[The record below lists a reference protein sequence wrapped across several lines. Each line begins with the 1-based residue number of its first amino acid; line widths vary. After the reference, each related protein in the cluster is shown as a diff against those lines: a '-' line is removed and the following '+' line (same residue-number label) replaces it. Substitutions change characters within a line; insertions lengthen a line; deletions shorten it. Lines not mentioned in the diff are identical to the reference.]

1 MLQNRDS
8 YTIRYLKMMALGIF
22 VTVGGN
28 QAIAADTN
36 PPPRCQGFGSLQSI
50 SLTTWET
57 GIGAW
62 TVGTHDIDSPAD
74 FDTPDWAV
82 VGSLPDSRPGKAAFV
97 ADQENGNCV
106 DDLKTGALTLD
117 SPSILIP
124 AGTQVP
130 RISVAHWFET
140 DARWDGGNFKISIN
154 GGAYSLIPAFAIEV
168 GPYNSTLYPALT
180 EQGLTFNENPLAGQ
194 VAYTTD
200 DNFLTGAWGESHINL
215 LGIAEAGDTVK
226 LRFDFGIDECGGAV
240 GWYVDNVEFYSCS
253 DEFIP
258 SNTKLTLVKQV
269 INDNNGD
276 ATASDWTLTA
286 SGPTPISGPGPSVT
300 SGDGFAAGTY
310 DLSESAGPGGYT
322 ASAWVCVG
330 GTQNDADT
338 VTLALDEN
346 ATCTITNNDIQPTL
360 KLVKT
365 IINNDGGMVTDP
377 DEFKLK
383 VDGNIVLNNVSNG
396 FDAGNYV
403 VSEDGLPDYDSG
415 TWGGDCNPNGSINL
429 AVGMNAVCTITN
441 DDIDLSDII
450 FRNGFE

>member
-1 MLQNRDS
+1 
-8 YTIRYLKMMALGIF
+8 
-22 VTVGGN
+22 
-28 QAIAADTN
+28 
-36 PPPRCQGFGSLQSI
+36 
-50 SLTTWET
+50 
-57 GIGAW
+57 
-62 TVGTHDIDSPAD
+62 
-74 FDTPDWAV
+74 
-82 VGSLPDSRPGKAAFV
+82 
-97 ADQENGNCV
+97 
-106 DDLKTGALTLD
+106 
-117 SPSILIP
+117 
-124 AGTQVP
+124 
-130 RISVAHWFET
+130 
-140 DARWDGGNFKISIN
+140 
-154 GGAYSLIPAFAIEV
+154 
-168 GPYNSTLYPALT
+168 
-180 EQGLTFNENPLAGQ
+180 LTFNENPLAGQ
-194 VAYTTD
+194 VAFTTD

-215 LGIAEAGDTVK
+215 LGIAVAGDTVK

-253 DEFIP
+253 GEFIP
-258 SNTKLTLVKQV
+258 SNTKLTLIKQV
-269 INDNNGD
+269 INNNRGD

-310 DLSESAGPGGYT
+310 NLSESGGPGGYT

-338 VTLALDEN
+338 VTLALDES

-365 IINNDGGMVTDP
+365 IINDDGGLVTDP
-377 DEFKLK
+377 NAFKLK

-403 VSEDGLPDYDSG
+403 VSEDGLPDYDNG
-415 TWGGDCNPNGSINL
+415 TWGGDCNPNGSISL